1 MTLEQLIRQ
10 TFVLGDDVAIT
21 DDLGPGQVQ
30 GWDSL
35 GHVRLLVSLES
46 RFEISVDMDE
56 MVALQT
62 VGDIKNLLRDKEVS
76 EF

>member
-1 MTLEQLIRQ
+1 MKLEQLVRQ
-10 TFVLGDDVAIT
+10 TFLLGDEVQIT

-35 GHVRLLVSLES
+35 GHVRLLASLES
-46 RFEISVDMDE
+46 TYEISVDMDDL
-56 MVALQT
+56 VALQT
-62 VGDIKNLLRDKEVS
+62 VGDIRNLLRDKQVS

>member
-1 MTLEQLIRQ
+1 MKLEELVRQ
-10 TFVLGDDVAIT
+10 TFLLGDEVAIT
-21 DDLGPGQVQ
+21 DDLGPGRVQ

-46 RFEISVDMDE
+46 TYGISFDMDE
-56 MVALQT
+56 LVDLQT
-62 VGDIKNLLRDKEVS
+62 VGDIRNLLRQKQVS

>member
-10 TFVLGDDVAIT
+10 TFVLGDDVTIT
-21 DDLGPGQVQ
+21 DDLGPGRLQ

-46 RFEISVDMDE
+46 TYGISVDMDD
-56 MVALQT
+56 MVDLQT
-62 VGDIKNLLRDKEVS
+62 VGDIKNLLRKKEVG
-76 EF
+76 EL

>member
-10 TFVLGDDVAIT
+10 TFVLGDEVTIT

-46 RFEISVDMDE
+46 TYGISVDMDE
-56 MVALQT
+56 MVALET
-62 VGDIKNLLRDKEVS
+62 VGDIKNLLRKKEVG

>member
-1 MTLEQLIRQ
+1 MKLEQLVRQ
-10 TFVLGDDVAIT
+10 TFLLGDDVPIT

-35 GHVRLLVSLES
+35 GHVRLLTSLES
-46 RFEISVDMDE
+46 TYAISVDMDDL
-56 MVALQT
+56 VALQT
-62 VGDIKNLLRDKEVS
+62 VGDIRNLLREKQVN

>member
-10 TFVLGDDVAIT
+10 TFVLGDEVTIT

-46 RFEISVDMDE
+46 TYGISVDMDE
-56 MVALQT
+56 MVELQT
-62 VGDIKNLLRDKEVS
+62 VGDIKNLLRKKEVG